1 MTTTSLDQGDYR
13 SAVPHNGGG
22 VSPDFAV
29 FYYGKENLQ
38 FEQLLCAISQGF
50 WSESN
55 LQTAWYLYKLDII
68 SRELSLLARDL
79 IDTSDAWSITGQ
91 FFIVEKQEVTSKKRL
106 LLNQIIFQ

>member
-1 MTTTSLDQGDYR
+1 MATFSVVFASCRCNRSLVGPRTICAWVHDNYIIRPGDYR

-50 WSESN
+50 
-55 LQTAWYLYKLDII
+55 
-68 SRELSLLARDL
+68 
-79 IDTSDAWSITGQ
+79 
-91 FFIVEKQEVTSKKRL
+91 
-106 LLNQIIFQ
+106 